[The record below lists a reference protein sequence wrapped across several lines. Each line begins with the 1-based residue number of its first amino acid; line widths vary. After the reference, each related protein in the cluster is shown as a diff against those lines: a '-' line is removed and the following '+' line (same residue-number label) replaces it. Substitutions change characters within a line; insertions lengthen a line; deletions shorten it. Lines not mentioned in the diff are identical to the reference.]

1 MIETFTKE
9 EQAIFIVAL
18 FLLLFAIVMS
28 YAMIQDYRILLIQ
41 NKKYEKEFCKIE
53 MAFHDAL
60 VRDNHDYAIH
70 DVGEKYYS
78 N

>member
-1 MIETFTKE
+1 MHKSIYFYKK
-9 EQAIFIVAL
+9 
-18 FLLLFAIVMS
+18 
-28 YAMIQDYRILLIQ
+28 LLIQ

>member
-1 MIETFTKE
+1 
-9 EQAIFIVAL
+9 
-18 FLLLFAIVMS
+18 
-28 YAMIQDYRILLIQ
+28 
-41 NKKYEKEFCKIE
+41 

-78 N
+78 NPNRKVKAPQKTHIKLVLLPNFIGLQVW

>member
-1 MIETFTKE
+1 MHKSIYFYKK
-9 EQAIFIVAL
+9 
-18 FLLLFAIVMS
+18 
-28 YAMIQDYRILLIQ
+28 LLIQ
-41 NKKYEKEFCKIE
+41 NKKYEKEFCKNE
-53 MAFHDAL
+53 MVFHDAF

>member
-1 MIETFTKE
+1 MHKSIYFYKK
-9 EQAIFIVAL
+9 
-18 FLLLFAIVMS
+18 
-28 YAMIQDYRILLIQ
+28 LLIQ
-41 NKKYEKEFCKIE
+41 NKKYVKEFCKNE
-53 MAFHDAL
+53 MVFHDAL